1 MTAKAGA
8 GIRFAVIGV
17 DHAHIHGQMRLM
29 LDAGAECA
37 GYAAFD
43 PAADGQSAEAAAFRE
58 ARSGI
63 PVHADAR
70 RLLDDPTIDLVL
82 STVRPARRA
91 DLAAAVLG
99 AGKDLMLDKPL
110 AVDMADLDAIMRL
123 QRETGR
129 IVAVDFSERVECAAM
144 VKAAALVR
152 DGAIGR
158 VIQTIG
164 MGPHLIRKDARPD
177 WFFRRAEYGGIIV
190 DIGSHQID
198 HMLHFTGADDAEV
211 LSATV
216 ANYANPDEPEL
227 EDFGEVQ
234 LLAGDRHGYFRVDW
248 MTPAGL
254 GAWGDGRFFIL
265 GDAGTIEVRKV
276 VDPAGRPGGDH
287 LILVT
292 GNDTRYVD
300 CGDIRPV
307 YGEQLCRDV
316 RDRTETAMSQEHVFR
331 VSRLALQA
339 QAQARRLGHLQPAF
353 APAGHA
359 APPVRA
365 TGA

>member
-1 MTAKAGA
+1 MSAKPGA

-43 PAADGQSAEAAAFRE
+43 PATDGVSAEAAAFRE
-58 ARSGI
+58 AWSGI
-63 PVHADAR
+63 TVHADAR
-70 RLLDDPTIDLVL
+70 ALLADTTIALVVC
-82 STVRPARRA
+82 SIRPACRA
-91 DLAAAVLG
+91 GLAAAVLG

-110 AVDMADLDAIMRL
+110 AVSTTDLEAIVRL
-123 QRETGR
+123 QRQTGR
-129 IVAVDFSERVECAAM
+129 IVSVDYSERLECAAM
-144 VKAAALVR
+144 VKADALVR
-152 DGAIGR
+152 DGAVGR

-164 MGPHLIRKDARPD
+164 MGPHLIRKAARPD
-177 WFFRRAEYGGIIV
+177 WFFRRADYGGIIV

-198 HMLHFTGADDAEV
+198 HMLHFTGVRDAEI

-216 ANYANPDEPEL
+216 ANYANPDQPEL

-234 LLAGDRHGYFRVDW
+234 LLAGDRHGFFRVDW

-254 GAWGDGRFFIL
+254 GTWGDGRFFIL

-292 GNDTRYVD
+292 GSDTRYVD
-300 CGDIRPV
+300 CSDVRPV

-316 RDRTETAMSQEHVFR
+316 RDRTETAMSQDHVFQ

-339 QAQARRLGHLQPAF
+339 QAQARRLGHLQQAF
-353 APAGHA
+353 VPAGRTDQ
-359 APPVRA
+359 PVRA
-365 TGA
+365 TGV

>member
-1 MTAKAGA
+1 
-8 GIRFAVIGV
+8 
-17 DHAHIHGQMRLM
+17 M

-43 PAADGQSAEAAAFRE
+43 PATDGRSAEAAAFRN
-58 ARSGI
+58 AWPDI

-70 RLLDDPTIDLVL
+70 RLLDDPTIQLVV
-82 STVRPARRA
+82 SSVRPARRA
-91 DLAAAVLG
+91 DLAAAVLE

-110 AVDMADLDAIMRL
+110 AVSMGDLDTIVRL
-123 QRETGR
+123 QRQTGR
-129 IVAVDFSERVECAAM
+129 IVTVDFSERLESAAM
-144 VKAAALVR
+144 VKADALVR

-177 WFFRRAEYGGIIV
+177 WFFRRAGYGGIIV

-198 HMLHFTGADDAEV
+198 HMLHFTGAGDAQV

-216 ANYANPDEPEL
+216 ANYANPDQTEL
-227 EDFGEVQ
+227 EDFGEAH
-234 LLAGDRHGYFRVDW
+234 LLAGNRHGYFRVDW

-276 VDPAGRPGGDH
+276 VDPAGRPGGNH
-287 LILVT
+287 LFLVT
-292 GNDTRYVD
+292 GSDTRHVD
-300 CGDIRPV
+300 CSGIRPV
-307 YGEQLCRDV
+307 YGEQLCRDI
-316 RDRTETAMSQEHVFR
+316 RDRTETAMSQDHVFT

-339 QAQARRLGHLQPAF
+339 QAQARRLGHLQQEI
-353 APAGHA
+353 APAGQVV
-359 APPVRA
+359 PPARSMGV
-365 TGA
+365 